1 MSPLVFRKLLLIALA
16 LLALAGCRREVMAP
30 GDPVAAVKGLA
41 AAVKDND
48 LVRYSR
54 LSMPPALH
62 KRMEARWKENL
73 ALASPPTPAQRRE
86 YADWMGRLTAANA
99 EVQLYRSF
107 DRKLKKI
114 ETELNSQWPLMQATG
129 GIFLNGVITAN
140 AKLSSTEKAHAKAM
154 GSALIDWLKPE
165 LVTDRNRARRAIGVL
180 TATAREINLP
190 TLADSRRLEMIPTLE
205 KAGLGL
211 KGLKQ
216 VARIYGL
223 DADDSLA
230 RMQARVASVDG
241 PVATMEVSYPL
252 LGKTVSFE
260 LQLLR
265 RDGRWYSA
273 DAVRDAE
280 AALTRPAGSDAAA
293 TAP

>member
-1 MSPLVFRKLLLIALA
+1 MSRPFSRWLLPIALA
-16 LLALAGCRREVMAP
+16 LLALVGCHREVVAP

-41 AAVKDND
+41 TAVKDND

-73 ALASPPTPAQRRE
+73 VLAPPPTPAQQQD
-86 YADWMGRLTAANA
+86 YAKWMRRLTSADADA
-99 EVQLYRSF
+99 QLYRSF

-114 ETELNSQWPLMQATG
+114 EPELNSQWPLMQATG
-129 GIFLNGVITAN
+129 GIFLNGVISANPKLTA
-140 AKLSSTEKAHAKAM
+140 AEKAHAKAM
-154 GSALIDWLKPE
+154 GAALVAWIRPE
-165 LVTDRNRARRAIGVL
+165 LVSDRERARRAIAVL
-180 TATAREINLP
+180 TATARDINLP

-205 KAGLGL
+205 KAGRGL

-216 VARIYGL
+216 IGRIYGL
-223 DADDSLA
+223 DVDDSLSQV
-230 RMQARVASVDG
+230 QARVASVDG

-260 LQLLR
+260 MMLLR
-265 RDGRWYSA
+265 RDGRWYGA

-280 AALTRPAGSDAAA
+280 VALTRPAGSAAAA

>member
-1 MSPLVFRKLLLIALA
+1 MLPLFPPRFLLIALA
-16 LLALAGCRREVMAP
+16 LLALAGCRREVVAP

-62 KRMEARWKENL
+62 KRMQARWKENL
-73 ALASPPTPAQRRE
+73 ALAPAPTSAQQQD
-86 YADWMGRLTAANA
+86 YAKWMVRLTAPDA
-99 EVQLYRSF
+99 EAQLYRSF

-114 ETELNSQWPLMQATG
+114 EPELNSQWPLMQATG

-140 AKLSSTEKAHAKAM
+140 AKLTEAEKAHAKAI
-154 GSALIDWLKPE
+154 GSAMIAWLKPE
-165 LVTDRNRARRAIGVL
+165 RVTDRVRARRAIAVL
-180 TATAREINLP
+180 ATTARDINVP

-205 KAGLGL
+205 KAGRGL

-216 VARIYGL
+216 IGRIYGL
-223 DADDSLA
+223 DADASLS
-230 RMQARVASVDG
+230 RVQARVESVDG

-260 LQLLR
+260 MKLLR

-280 AALTRPAGSDAAA
+280 MSLTRPAGSTAA
-293 TAP
+293 TTPP

>member
-1 MSPLVFRKLLLIALA
+1 MSRFVSRWLVLSLLA
-16 LLALAGCRREVMAP
+16 LLALAGCRREVVAP

-41 AAVKDND
+41 QAVKDND

-62 KRMEARWKENL
+62 KQLETRWTANL
-73 ALASPPTPAQRRE
+73 ATAPVPTLAQQQD
-86 YADWMGRLTAANA
+86 YAKWMGRFTASDA
-99 EVQLYRSF
+99 EARLYRSF

-114 ETELNSQWPLMQATG
+114 EEELNSQWPLMQATG
-129 GIFLNGVITAN
+129 GIFLNGVISANPTLTA
-140 AKLSSTEKAHAKAM
+140 AEKAHAKAM
-154 GSALIDWLKPE
+154 GSALVDWVKPE
-165 LVTDRNRARRAIGVL
+165 LVTDRVRARRAIGVL
-180 TATAREINLP
+180 TETARDMKLP
-190 TLADSRRLEMIPTLE
+190 TLADIRRLEMIPALE
-205 KAGLGL
+205 KAGRGL

-216 VARIYGL
+216 AGRVYGL
-223 DADDSLA
+223 DADASLA
-230 RMQARVASVDG
+230 QVQARVKAVDG

-260 LQLLR
+260 MQLLR

-273 DAVRDAE
+273 DAVRKTEQELAQPS
-280 AALTRPAGSDAAA
+280 ASAQAT